1 MNQLGFAVKVVSD
14 GAYNA
19 LTCNNGS
26 WTRNII
32 DPRHFLSMFSNLVG
46 TDNSVT
52 AISFYEYGTYIMQ
65 LRDIPGHTGD
75 CLSTWLFIPY
85 NLDIDD
91 SQVMNAYNYAKEILS
106 LSSLEPKKDEIKEF
120 FDRTYPL
127 KENSCTYVP
136 STGELFGLRYFSSET
151 GLREL
156 LGRKRYQQY
165 YSQYK
170 VVFLLD
176 KNSRIKVYPENI
188 SKFRDL
194 TKCSLDEYCVLMPP
208 SDSDKE
214 IARFGNGTSIV
225 LNDRMAFEKPV
236 RGKRGSQVKLT
247 VRREGFEDIPLK
259 TVTLTNDVETVSF
272 VEPLIWRKRVNRA
285 FFDIRNRDGNHI
297 NVNKISVN
305 DHDITNNEILINED
319 DCRNA
324 TVEIQANEYKT
335 LECKVDLLEL
345 QDKIRITMERAECSK
360 DYKIFLSNGKEATLT
375 LRSQY
380 MDMSDKSPL
389 VGYSLDSAR
398 KELYT
403 SIGYKIKY
411 WAYGVFTA
419 IGFAVAAICYS
430 TMDSYFDTHE
440 FRFGWPPVVKKEN
453 VPVNEYDDSEDDSDN
468 KKAAADYLNNNE
480 KWSKAAMDTLTALP
494 QGLYDDIKNYC
505 FEKLINTDIEDCRQF
520 EDVKKAAQKA
530 IDNNIH
536 MSNCYNDAPDST
548 ITIMKWI
555 EKVNKQI
562 EKEVNERAKNQHDG
576 SEDDVTEVG
585 TSLSDKVRDKQGQQR
600 KKVTN
605 VEKGTKP
612 QQKGSNENEQH
623 KNGGL

>member
-91 SQVMNAYNYAKEILS
+91 SQVMNAYNYAKAILS
-106 LSSLEPKKDEIKEF
+106 LPSLEPKENEINEF
-120 FDRTYPL
+120 FDRTYPE
-127 KENSCTYVP
+127 KKISYTYAP
-136 STGELFGLRYFSSET
+136 STGELFGVRYYSTET
-151 GLREL
+151 ELSEL
-156 LGRKRYQQY
+156 LGKKRYQQY
-165 YSQYK
+165 YSRCK
-170 VVFLLD
+170 AVFLLD
-176 KNSRIKVYPENI
+176 KSSKIRINPDKVSMFQDITTSPLE
-188 SKFRDL
+188 L
-194 TKCSLDEYCVLMPP
+194 YCVLVPP
-208 SDSDKE
+208 SDKDL
-214 IARFGNGTSIV
+214 ARLGNGTTIV
-225 LNDRMAFEKPV
+225 FKDGMPFDTTV
-236 RGKRGSQVKLT
+236 IGTQGSKVKLT
-247 VRREGFEDIPLK
+247 ARRKGFEDIPLDTIK
-259 TVTLTNDVETVSF
+259 LTKDVETVSS
-272 VEPLIWRKRVNRA
+272 LASLNWQKRVNRA
-285 FFDIRNRDGNHI
+285 FFDIRNSDGERI
-297 NVNKISVN
+297 TVNRIVVN
-305 DHDITNNEILINED
+305 DHDITSKEVLINED

-324 TVEIQANEYKT
+324 TVEIQANKYET
-335 LECKVDLLEL
+335 FTRRVNLLE
-345 QDKIRITMERAECSK
+345 QQYKIRITMTRAVSSK

-375 LRSQY
+375 LRSKY
-380 MDMSDKSPL
+380 LDMSDKSPL

-398 KELYT
+398 KELST

-419 IGFAVAAICYS
+419 IGFAIAAICYC
-430 TMDSYFDTHE
+430 TLDSYLDTHE

-520 EDVKKAAQKA
+520 EYVKKVAQKA
-530 IDNNIH
+530 FDNNIH
-536 MSNCYNDAPDST
+536 MSNGYNDAPDNT
-548 ITIMKWI
+548 ITIMEWI

-562 EKEVNERAKNQHDG
+562 EKEVNERDKNQHDG
-576 SEDDVTEVG
+576 SEDDVTEVV
-585 TSLSDKVRDKQGQQR
+585 TPLSDKVRGEQGQQG
-600 KKVTN
+600 KKVTR
-605 VEKGTKP
+605 KKSQP
-612 QQKGSNENEQH
+612 KGSNENEQG

>member
-1 MNQLGFAVKVVSD
+1 MTQLGFAVKVVSD

-26 WTRNII
+26 WTKNII

-52 AISFYEYGTYIMQ
+52 AISFYEFGTYIMQ

-91 SQVMNAYNYAKEILS
+91 SQVMNAYNYAKAILS
-106 LSSLEPKKDEIKEF
+106 LTSLEPKKDEIKEF
-120 FDRTYPL
+120 FDRTYPV

-151 GLREL
+151 ELREL

-176 KNSRIKVYPENI
+176 KNSWIKVNPENI

-285 FFDIRNRDGNHI
+285 FFDIRNSDGDHI
-297 NVNKISVN
+297 NVNKISFN
-305 DHDITNNEILINED
+305 GHDITSKEVLINED

-324 TVEIQANEYKT
+324 TVEIQANKYET
-335 LECKVDLLEL
+335 FTRRVNLLE
-345 QDKIRITMERAECSK
+345 QQYKIRITMTRDVSSK

-375 LRSQY
+375 LRSKY
-380 MDMSDKSPL
+380 LDMSDKSPL

-453 VPVNEYDDSEDDSDN
+453 VPVNEYDGFVDDSNSN
-468 KKAAADYLNNNE
+468 KVAVDYLDGHK
-480 KWSKAAMDTLTALP
+480 KWSKAGMDTLTALP
-494 QGLYDDIKNYC
+494 KGLYNDIKNYR
-505 FEKLINTDIEDCRQF
+505 FEKLANTHIDSCKRF
-520 EDVKKAAQKA
+520 EDVKKIAQEA
-530 IDNNIH
+530 FDNNIH
-536 MSNCYNDAPDST
+536 MSNGYNDAPDNT
-548 ITIMKWI
+548 ITIMEWI

-562 EKEVNERAKNQHDG
+562 EKEVNERDKNQHDG
-576 SEDDVTEVG
+576 SEDDVTEVV
-585 TSLSDKVRDKQGQQR
+585 TPLSDKVRGEQGQQG
-600 KKVTN
+600 KKVTR
-605 VEKGTKP
+605 KKSQP
-612 QQKGSNENEQH
+612 KGSNENEQG